1 MKMLFS
7 SFQVPEST
15 YREII
20 MDSGEIINIRNT
32 DKLKVKLSVTEVEK
46 RQGRE

>member
-1 MKMLFS
+1 MLFS

>member
-1 MKMLFS
+1 
-7 SFQVPEST
+7 
-15 YREII
+15 

-46 RQGRE
+46 HQGRQ

>member
-1 MKMLFS
+1 MLFS
-7 SFQVPEST
+7 SFQVPKST